1 MINFF
6 RKIRKQLAS
15 ENKFQRYSR
24 YAIGEILL
32 IVIGI
37 FFALQLQNW
46 NENRKQDMQFKIVLE
61 QLYNSIKM
69 DTDVFNK
76 NLNDFQNDMDLI
88 DTLLLHPNI
97 PPESIRW
104 LPVNLYFMDAM
115 DNDKY
120 LSESNHFYSFLKFN
134 PDNKKQNEIALQ
146 ISNYIN
152 NTNNGLTSNP
162 KTFHSFLMEHNIALG
177 GFEMIDVYEGD
188 SLFYSDYELD
198 KMKDLLQS
206 EELKALLKTT
216 KVYKGF
222 MYINSRNYMVDGLSI
237 MKLIKEYNPEVKLL
251 FQDIGIIGDAIN
263 GYDVPSIPM
272 KLINEQ
278 YSIWELDI
286 TLKNGTVKFRSRD
299 SWNKNWGGNTFP
311 NGNTA
316 FRGYDIP
323 VKAGNYHVI
332 LNLFENTYQ
341 FIKKEDQ

>member
-15 ENKFQRYSR
+15 ENKFQKYSR

-69 DTDVFNK
+69 DTDVFNN

-88 DTLLLHPNI
+88 DTLLLYPNM
-97 PPESIRW
+97 PPESVRW
-104 LPVNLYFMDAM
+104 LPVSLYFMDAM

-120 LSESNHFYSFLKFN
+120 ISESNHFYSFLKFN

-162 KTFHSFLMEHNIALG
+162 TTFHSFLMKHNIALG

-206 EELKALLKTT
+206 EELKTLLKTT

-263 GYDVPSIPM
+263 GYDASSTPM

-278 YSIWELDI
+278 NSIWELDI

-299 SWNKNWGGNTFP
+299 SWNKNWGGDTFP

>member
-15 ENKFQRYSR
+15 ENKFQKYSR

-69 DTDVFNK
+69 DTDVFNN
-76 NLNDFQNDMDLI
+76 NLNVFQNEMDLI
-88 DTLLLHPNI
+88 DTLLIYPNI
-97 PPESIRW
+97 PPERLRL
-104 LPVNLYFMDAM
+104 LPVSLYFMDAI

-120 LSESNHFYSFLKFN
+120 ISESNHFYSFLKFN

-152 NTNNGLTSNP
+152 NTNNGLTNNP
-162 KTFHSFLMEHNIALG
+162 TTFHSFLMKHNIALG
-177 GFEMIDVYEGD
+177 GFDMIDVYEGD

-222 MYINSRNYMVDGLSI
+222 MFINSRNYMGDGLSI
-237 MKLIKEYNPEVKLL
+237 MKLIKKYNPEVKLL
-251 FQDIGIIGDAIN
+251 FQDIGIIGVAIN

-316 FRGYDIP
+316 FRGFDIP